1 MTGEPVSAQH
11 SPNRPS
17 AAAEHISLAERF
29 ASFGDYAD
37 HTESSPERVAASL
50 DVARFH
56 AFTGELTFSVDSP
69 VRLYLDGGSIYFAER
84 DGDASVSR
92 LLLDAGVIDSVQL
105 QRGVVRI
112 GDVDH
117 LGRLFDRDSTVD
129 RDAVMVLVE
138 SATEA
143 LVQRVANTVTATVAS
158 RAYRHHPSG
167 LHRWFVAPCEPT
179 APRRPSSGVMQIDRS
194 VVEDLPRLGAPDG
207 SEFDPGLDA
216 SVAAALEHFDADR
229 ADWTE
234 SADRPTSE
242 VGGGGATDEFHVV
255 WPDGTREDP
264 IVTTVRDSSPEPA
277 PHSMPPPPASTGTP
291 VPQGL
296 AALPPP
302 EPIHIERLP
311 EPGGSIPDD
320 VATAVR
326 RALHAL
332 GSETARDHPVSPRG
346 EQCGP
351 ESSVPGCAPET
362 SAPAVEPESPVFA
375 PPTPDMRA
383 EVIYE
388 RVAADR
394 AAAAARAAATAGT
407 ISPEVTEKAIEA
419 PQPRKPDSNATSPV
433 ARDVPDRRSAL
444 RQLIGSLRNT
454 D

>member
-1 MTGEPVSAQH
+1 MTGEPLSAQH

-17 AAAEHISLAERF
+17 DAAEHISLAERF
-29 ASFGDYAD
+29 ASFGDYAA
-37 HTESSPERVAASL
+37 HTESSPERVAATL

-84 DGDASVSR
+84 DGDPSVSR

-143 LVQRVANTVTATVAS
+143 MVQRVANAVTATVAS

-179 APRRPSSGVMQIDRS
+179 ALRRPSSGVMQIDRS

-207 SEFDPGLDA
+207 KDFDPGLDA
-216 SVAAALEHFDADR
+216 SVATELEHFDADR
-229 ADWTE
+229 ADWAE
-234 SADRPTSE
+234 SADRPTPE
-242 VGGGGATDEFHVV
+242 VDGGGATDEFHVV
-255 WPDGTREDP
+255 WPDGTREHPIATPAPDTPPDP
-264 IVTTVRDSSPEPA
+264 TADRTLSPPAQRSTPA
-277 PHSMPPPPASTGTP
+277 PHGP
-291 VPQGL
+291 

-311 EPGGSIPDD
+311 EPGGSIPGD
-320 VATAVR
+320 VAAAVR

-332 GSETARDHPVSPRG
+332 GSETARDHPASPLG
-346 EQCGP
+346 EQCAP
-351 ESSVPGCAPET
+351 ESSVPGCAPEM
-362 SAPAVEPESPVFA
+362 SAPAVEPEPPVFA

-388 RVAADR
+388 RVTADR

-407 ISPEVTEKAIEA
+407 ISPEVTEPAIEA
-419 PQPRKPDSNATSPV
+419 PQPRNPDSDATSPV
-433 ARDVPDRRSAL
+433 ASDVPDRRSAL
-444 RQLIGSLRNT
+444 RRLIGSLRNT